1 MKNLKRIICLLLVFS
16 IAFGTAVIA
25 SAADTSTTDDNAIVA
40 RMYLCHKASTDHT
53 WIYIEN
59 LSDKPIQV
67 GAYPA
72 MIKKGEGVSVGT
84 YGTTVEDGPGLY
96 YNFEAWR
103 YRNLDPINDKDHVFT
118 YLTKDITAA
127 DLEKVN
133 NMIVNS
139 NRWSKILNCAY
150 TALRIWNKIPGKK
163 VTYLYFPFLIE
174 LQIAM
179 KSGVTTNKET
189 GFKMITP
196 TLNQTFKQI
205 DLGDSVT
212 TALSNPV
219 PIAEPSNGDE

>member
-1 MKNLKRIICLLLVFS
+1 MKKVQRIIALLLTAA
-16 IAFGTAVIA
+16 ILFGTGIIA
-25 SAADTSTTDDNAIVA
+25 SAADEGTANNTEVVA

-59 LSDKPIQV
+59 LSSKSIQV
-67 GAYPA
+67 GAYPY
-72 MIKKGEGVSVGT
+72 MVPKGSGVSVGT

-103 YRNLDPINDKDHVFT
+103 YRNLDPINNPDHKFVYLYKD
-118 YLTKDITAA
+118 LTAE
-127 DLEKVN
+127 DLVKVN

-150 TALRIWNKIPGKK
+150 TALRIWNKIPGQK
-163 VTYLYFPFLIE
+163 VIYLYFPFLIE
-174 LQIAM
+174 LQLAFKGAVNNID
-179 KSGVTTNKET
+179 GDL
-189 GFKMITP
+189 KMIVP
-196 TLNQTFKQI
+196 TREQTFKQI

-212 TALSNPV
+212 TQLSEPT

>member
-1 MKNLKRIICLLLVFS
+1 MKNIKRIIAILLTAS
-16 IAFGTAVIA
+16 ILFGTGIIA
-25 SAADTSTTDDNAIVA
+25 SAADEGTATNTGVVA

-59 LSDKPIQV
+59 ISDKSIQV
-67 GAYPA
+67 GAYPY
-72 MIKKGEGVSVGT
+72 MIPKGSGVSVGT

-103 YRNLDPINDKDHVFT
+103 YRYLDPVNNPDHKFT
-118 YLTKDITAA
+118 YLYKDLTAE
-127 DLEKVN
+127 DLANVS

-150 TALRIWNKIPGKK
+150 TALRIWNKIPGQK

-174 LQIAM
+174 LQLFFKGATNNIDGDIKM
-179 KSGVTTNKET
+179 IVPTTN
-189 GFKMITP
+189 
-196 TLNQTFKQI
+196 QTYKQI

-212 TALSNPV
+212 TQLSNPT
-219 PIAEPSNGDE
+219 PIGEPSNGDE